1 MKTVAVIILEQ
12 FADWESTLLTPV
24 LQQFAGYTVR
34 YVSTDR
40 NPKTSMGNL
49 RVQPDLT
56 LDELPP
62 DTAAL
67 ILNGATQSWRDLSD
81 ENRLKIADLVRTF
94 KQQGRIVG
102 GICEGTYFLAA
113 NGLLNDSATPPTAWL
128 PLPIYPNTL
137 TGRLMWKPNAKP
149 CGTATLLPPTA
160 RLLSILLSKFCLPWV
175 IFPKTLSPDAGKC
188 GSSKVEE
195 ILTVHTFYIQR
206 SA

>member
-1 MKTVAVIILEQ
+1 MKTVAIIILEQ
-12 FADWESTLLTPV
+12 FADWESTFLTPV

-94 KQQGRIVG
+94 KQQGKIVC

-113 NGLLNDSATPPTAWL
+113 NGLLNDCRHTANSLAAIADL
-128 PLPIYPNTL
+128 PEYTNRQAYVETKREAVRDGNVITAN
-137 TGRLMWKPNAKP
+137 
-149 CGTATLLPPTA
+149 GTAFVDFALQI
-160 RLLSILLSKFCLPWV
+160 LSALGDIPEDIITQCREMW
-175 IFPKTLSPDAGKC
+175 
-188 GSSKVEE
+188 
-195 ILTVHTFYIQR
+195 Q
-206 SA
+206 

>member
-113 NGLLNDSATPPTAWL
+113 NGLLNDCRHTANSLAAIADL
-128 PLPIYPNTL
+128 PEYTNRQAYALGANHI
-137 TGRLMWKPNAKP
+137 R
-149 CGTATLLPPTA
+149 
-160 RLLSILLSKFCLPWV
+160 
-175 IFPKTLSPDAGKC
+175 
-188 GSSKVEE
+188 
-195 ILTVHTFYIQR
+195 
-206 SA
+206 